1 LLLILTILPY
11 IAIVIKNSARSIGG
25 GIMAII
31 RKEQKEKSRNV
42 LLRVSVPAPLM
53 AEIKKIK
60 KLCKNSGYFFD
71 IKPDVISAV
80 EKAVEEANNQLQKE
94 KKQDKKLVK
103 G

>member
-1 LLLILTILPY
+1 MQIQ
-11 IAIVIKNSARSIGG
+11 G

-31 RKEQKEKSRNV
+31 RKEQKEKSKNV

-60 KLCKNSGYFFD
+60 KLCKDSGFYFD

-80 EKAVEEANNQLQKE
+80 EKAVEEAKTLMQKE
-94 KKQDKKLVK
+94 KKTR
-103 G
+103 

>member
-1 LLLILTILPY
+1 MQIQ
-11 IAIVIKNSARSIGG
+11 G

-31 RKEQKEKSRNV
+31 RKEQKEKSKNV

-60 KLCKNSGYFFD
+60 RLCKDSGFYFD

-80 EKAVEEANNQLQKE
+80 EKAVEEAKTLMQKE
-94 KKQDKKLVK
+94 KKTR
-103 G
+103 

>member
-1 LLLILTILPY
+1 
-11 IAIVIKNSARSIGG
+11 
-25 GIMAII
+25 MAII

-42 LLRVSVPAPLM
+42 LLRVSIPAPLM
-53 AEIKKIK
+53 AEVKKIK
-60 KLCKNSGYFFD
+60 KLCKDSGFFFD
-71 IKPDVISAV
+71 VKPDVISAV

>member
-1 LLLILTILPY
+1 
-11 IAIVIKNSARSIGG
+11 VIKNSAQSIGG

-42 LLRVSVPAPLM
+42 LLRVSIPAPLM
-53 AEIKKIK
+53 AEVKKIK
-60 KLCKNSGYFFD
+60 KLCKDSGFLFD
-71 IKPDVISAV
+71 VKPDVISAV

-94 KKQDKKLVK
+94 KKQDKKPVK